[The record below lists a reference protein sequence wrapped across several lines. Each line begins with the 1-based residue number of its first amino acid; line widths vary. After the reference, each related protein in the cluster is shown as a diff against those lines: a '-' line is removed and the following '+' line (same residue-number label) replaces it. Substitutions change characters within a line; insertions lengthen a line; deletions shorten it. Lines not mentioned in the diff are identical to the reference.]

1 LNISDLR
8 KPTVIPDI
16 PLPLI
21 VTLPEI
27 DPASFELLEESAV
40 WAAEDTDNRI
50 ITASVVTPVRNLEEL
65 IRVSPLEGLR
75 SVPNHNAAKRN
86 SQQEMEEQL
95 IF

>member
-1 LNISDLR
+1 M
-8 KPTVIPDI
+8 

-27 DPASFELLEESAV
+27 DPASFELLDESAV
-40 WAAEDTDNRI
+40 WAAEDTENTI

-75 SVPNHNAAKRN
+75 SVPNHNAGEADAKG
-86 SQQEMEEQL
+86 
-95 IF
+95 